1 MVSKNRLVAEFA
13 TNINE
18 SGQLTTSGL
27 TADLSSSI
35 TSSLDSSEV
44 VNLIDSD
51 YVSSRQIGGTL
62 TVTLLQQ
69 GELTVTTG
77 SARWYAPAALTI
89 SKITARVATAPT
101 GSAVTILVKKSG
113 TTASTL
119 TISDGG
125 TSDIDNTG
133 FSMTAGQ
140 YLTVDVSAIG
150 STTAGEELNVQFL
163 YTLD

>member
-77 SARWYAPAALTI
+77 SARWYAPSALTI

>member
-44 VNLIDSD
+44 INLIDSD

-69 GELTVTTG
+69 GELTITTG

-101 GSAVTILVKKSG
+101 GSAVTILVKKDG

-140 YLTVDVSAIG
+140 YLTVDVSAVG
-150 STTAGEELNVQFL
+150 STTAGEELNIQFL

>member
-69 GELTVTTG
+69 GTLTVTTG

-101 GSAVTILVKKSG
+101 GSGVTVLVKKSG

-119 TISDGG
+119 SISAGG
-125 TSDIDNTG
+125 TSATDNTG